1 MEYFMNTIEKGKNI
15 KNLELLKIQN
25 KIIIIK
31 KRIKNDLKKLKI
43 LKRDLKYF
51 KK

>member
-1 MEYFMNTIEKGKNI
+1 MNTIEKGKNI